1 MEKLYRRRF
10 WPLVLPAVLCYTLIL
25 VIPFFIGILYS
36 FTSWRGT
43 YFAGGSLC
51 GSFVGFENYAKVFS
65 GGKFGYSL
73 VYTAGYAVIAVILL
87 NVIALGMALLINS
100 ITKGAGALR
109 TVLFMPK
116 MLGGLAMGF
125 VWQFIFQV
133 IFTDILFGEK
143 GIFHAEFL
151 TYMTQDPKKALF
163 ALAIMNTW
171 SMAGYLM
178 LMYVIG
184 LNAIPG
190 DVYEAASIDGANAW
204 QTFFKIKLPLLMPSI
219 TISLF
224 LVISDSFKMLDQNVA
239 LTNGDYNT
247 RMLALQIL
255 RTIQDSNPP
264 NYGVAQAQAVIFFL
278 IVATISIVQVSVT
291 RSKEVQM

>member
-1 MEKLYRRRF
+1 MDRF
-10 WPLVLPAVLCYTLIL
+10 YKKWFFPLILPALICYMAA
-25 VIPFFIGILYS
+25 VGIPFITGIAYS

-43 YFAGGSLC
+43 YFAGGSFWE
-51 GSFVGFENYAKVFS
+51 SFVGFDNYAKVFT
-65 GGKFGYSL
+65 GGKFLYSL
-73 VYTAGYAVIAVILL
+73 GYTALYTVVAVVLL
-87 NVIALGMALLINS
+87 NVVALGMALLINS
-100 ITKGAGALR
+100 ITKGAGVLR
-109 TVLFMPK
+109 TILFMPK

-133 IFTDILFGEK
+133 IFTDILFGPN
-143 GIFHAEFL
+143 GVVHVEFL
-151 TYMTQDPKKALF
+151 TYMTQNPVKALF
-163 ALAIMNTW
+163 ALGIMNTW

-184 LNAIPG
+184 LNSIPG
-190 DVYEAASIDGANAW
+190 DVYEAASIDGANSI
-204 QTFFKIKLPLLMPSI
+204 QTFFKIRLPLLMPSI

-255 RTIQDSNPP
+255 RTIKDSNPP
-264 NYGVAQAQAVIFFL
+264 NYGVAQAQSVIFFL
-278 IVATISIVQVSVT
+278 IVATISIIQVSIT
-291 RSKEVQM
+291 RKKEVQM

>member
-1 MEKLYRRRF
+1 MEKFYKRRF
-10 WPLVLPAVLCYTLIL
+10 WPLVLPAVACYTLVL

-43 YFAGGSLC
+43 YFAGGSLF
-51 GSFVGFENYAKVFS
+51 GSFVGLENYAKVFS

-73 VYTAGYAVIAVILL
+73 VYTAAYAVVAVVLL

-109 TVLFMPK
+109 TILFMPK

-133 IFTDILFGEK
+133 IFTDILFGEE
-143 GIFHAEFL
+143 GFLHAEFL

-190 DVYEAASIDGANAW
+190 DVYEAASIDGANAF

>member
-1 MEKLYRRRF
+1 MENFYKRRF
-10 WPLVLPAVLCYTLIL
+10 WPLVLPAVICYTLVL

-43 YFAGGSLC
+43 YFAGGGLF
-51 GSFVGFENYAKVFS
+51 GSFVGLQNYAKVFS

-73 VYTAGYAVIAVILL
+73 AYTTAYAVIAVILL

-133 IFTDILFGEK
+133 IFTDILFGEE

-190 DVYEAASIDGANAW
+190 DVFEAASIDGANAL

>member
-1 MEKLYRRRF
+1 MDRF
-10 WPLVLPAVLCYTLIL
+10 YKKWFFPLILPALICYMAA
-25 VIPFFIGILYS
+25 VGIPFITGIAYS

-43 YFAGGSLC
+43 YFAGGSFWE
-51 GSFVGFENYAKVFS
+51 SFVGFDNYAKVFT
-65 GGKFGYSL
+65 GGKFLYSL
-73 VYTAGYAVIAVILL
+73 GYTALYTVVAVVLL
-87 NVIALGMALLINS
+87 NVVALGMALLINS
-100 ITKGAGALR
+100 ITKGAGVLR
-109 TVLFMPK
+109 TILFMPK

-133 IFTDILFGEK
+133 IFTDILFGPN
-143 GIFHAEFL
+143 GVVHVEFL
-151 TYMTQDPKKALF
+151 TYMTQDPVKALF
-163 ALAIMNTW
+163 ALGIMNTW

-184 LNAIPG
+184 LNSIPG
-190 DVYEAASIDGANAW
+190 DVYEAASIDGANSI
-204 QTFFKIKLPLLMPSI
+204 QTFFKIRLPLLMPSI

-255 RTIQDSNPP
+255 RTIKDSNPP
-264 NYGVAQAQAVIFFL
+264 NYGVAQAQSVIFFL
-278 IVATISIVQVSVT
+278 IVATISIIQVSIT
-291 RSKEVQM
+291 RKKEVQM

>member
-1 MEKLYRRRF
+1 MEQFYKKRF
-10 WPLVLPAVLCYTLIL
+10 WPLVMPALLCYIL
-25 VIPFFIGILYS
+25 VMGIPFIIGIAYS

-43 YFAGGSLC
+43 YFAGGSFFE
-51 GSFVGFENYAKVFS
+51 SFVGIENYTKVFS

-73 VYTAGYAVIAVILL
+73 LYTAGYAIIAVVLL
-87 NVIALGMALLINS
+87 NVVALGMALLLTNIS
-100 ITKGAGALR
+100 KGSGVLR
-109 TVLFMPK
+109 TVLFLPR

-133 IFTDILFGEK
+133 VFTDILFGAD
-143 GIFHAEFL
+143 GLFHAEFL
-151 TYMTQDPKKALF
+151 TYMTQDATKALF

-190 DVYEAASIDGANAW
+190 DVYEAASIDGANAI
-204 QTFFKIKLPLLMPSI
+204 QMFFKIKLPLLMPSI

-278 IVATISIVQVSVT
+278 IVATISIVQVSAT
-291 RSKEVQM
+291 RRKEVQM

>member
-1 MEKLYRRRF
+1 MDRF
-10 WPLVLPAVLCYTLIL
+10 YKKWFFPLILPALICYMAA
-25 VIPFFIGILYS
+25 VGIPFITGIAYS

-43 YFAGGSLC
+43 YFAGGSFWE
-51 GSFVGFENYAKVFS
+51 SFVGFDNYAKVFT
-65 GGKFGYSL
+65 GGKFLYSL
-73 VYTAGYAVIAVILL
+73 GYTALYTVIAVVLL
-87 NVIALGMALLINS
+87 NVVALGMALLINS
-100 ITKGAGALR
+100 ITKGAGVLR
-109 TVLFMPK
+109 TILFMPK

-133 IFTDILFGEK
+133 IFTDILFGPN
-143 GIFHAEFL
+143 GVVHVEFL
-151 TYMTQDPKKALF
+151 TYMTQDPVKALF
-163 ALAIMNTW
+163 ALGIMNTW

-184 LNAIPG
+184 LNSIPG
-190 DVYEAASIDGANAW
+190 DVYEAASIDGANSI
-204 QTFFKIKLPLLMPSI
+204 QTFFKIRLPLLMPSI

-255 RTIQDSNPP
+255 RTIKDSNPP
-264 NYGVAQAQAVIFFL
+264 NYGVAQAQSVIFFL
-278 IVATISIVQVSVT
+278 IVATISIIQVSIT
-291 RSKEVQM
+291 RKKEVQM

>member
-1 MEKLYRRRF
+1 MDKFYKKWF
-10 WPLVLPAVLCYTLIL
+10 FPLVLPALLCYIG
-25 VIPFFIGILYS
+25 VVGIPFITGIAYS

-43 YFAGGSLC
+43 YFAGGSFWE
-51 GSFVGFENYAKVFS
+51 SFVGFENYTKVFR

-73 VYTAGYAVIAVILL
+73 GYTAIYAVVAVILL
-87 NVIALGMALLINS
+87 NVVALGLALLITN
-100 ITKGAGALR
+100 IKKGAGVLR
-109 TVLFMPK
+109 TVLFLPK

-125 VWQFIFQV
+125 IWQFIFQV
-133 IFTDILFGEK
+133 IFTELLFGPE
-143 GIFHAEFL
+143 GILHVEFL
-151 TYMTQDPKKALF
+151 TYMTQDPAKALL

-171 SMAGYLM
+171 SMCGYLM
-178 LMYVIG
+178 LMYVVG

-190 DVYEAASIDGANAW
+190 DVYEASAIDGANAI
-204 QTFFKIKLPLLMPSI
+204 QTFFKIRLPLLMPSI

-278 IVATISIVQVSVT
+278 IVATISILQVSIT
-291 RSKEVQM
+291 RRKEVQM

>member
-1 MEKLYRRRF
+1 MDRF
-10 WPLVLPAVLCYTLIL
+10 YKKWFFPLILPAFICYLAS
-25 VIPFFIGILYS
+25 VGIPFITGIAYS

-43 YFAGGSLC
+43 YFAGGSFLE
-51 GSFVGFENYAKVFS
+51 SFVGFENYAKVFT
-65 GGKFGYSL
+65 GGKFLYSL
-73 VYTAGYAVIAVILL
+73 GYTALYTVIAVVLL
-87 NVIALGMALLINS
+87 NIVALGMALLINS
-100 ITKGAGALR
+100 ITKGAGIFR

-133 IFTDILFGEK
+133 IFTDILFGQN
-143 GIFHAEFL
+143 GVIHIEFL
-151 TYMTQDPKKALF
+151 TYMTQHPVKALF
-163 ALAIMNTW
+163 ALGIMNTW

-184 LNAIPG
+184 LNSIPG
-190 DVYEAASIDGANAW
+190 DVYEAASIDGANAV
-204 QTFFKIKLPLLMPSI
+204 QTFFKIRLPLLMPSI

-255 RTIQDSNPP
+255 RTIKDSNPP
-264 NYGVAQAQAVIFFL
+264 NYGVAQAQSVIFFL
-278 IVATISIVQVSVT
+278 IVATISILQVSIT
-291 RSKEVQM
+291 RKKEVQM